1 MGAGLAGLR
10 TAEHCRPAGFDGK
23 LVLTGDEQFV
33 VDNRTTFVSEPPC
46 PLDIKTRTIAV
57 RVGSS
62 IGYDHRVIATG
73 LRPRR
78 LRGLA
83 DLAGVHVLR
92 SRDDCVGIRSERADA
107 SLVLVVGGGFIGCEV
122 AASLHDLGHE
132 VTLVEPQNTVLEFV
146 VGSVVGARMQRT
158 RHRVARG
165 RGCRG
170 NGWWAVLLERSVRR
184 EDSNARHTMVTR
196 SRDYGGG
203 GRASSLCTYDR
214 DGRLTAV
221 LCAGMGGKVMKARA
235 AVASGASLDE
245 SRMAMAA
252 AR

>member
-1 MGAGLAGLR
+1 M
-10 TAEHCRPAGFDGK
+10 
-23 LVLTGDEQFV
+23 
-33 VDNRTTFVSEPPC
+33 
-46 PLDIKTRTIAV
+46 

-107 SLVLVVGGGFIGCEV
+107 ALVLVVGGGFIGCEV

-146 VGSVVGARMQRT
+146 VGSVVGARM
-158 RHRVARG
+158 
-165 RGCRG
+165 
-170 NGWWAVLLERSVRR
+170 
-184 EDSNARHTMVTR
+184 
-196 SRDYGGG
+196 
-203 GRASSLCTYDR
+203 
-214 DGRLTAV
+214 
-221 LCAGMGGKVMKARA
+221 
-235 AVASGASLDE
+235 
-245 SRMAMAA
+245 
-252 AR
+252 